1 MSKLRLRAHPGP
13 AAALRGDRLPHPPR
27 ALARARRATGWR
39 ATSPVAATSR
49 WAVDAEAYLELCDR
63 LSIETSINLDGGW
76 DAELEAN
83 LDRLDRAHP
92 GRFVTFCQLDWTR
105 ATAGDGFGDEL
116 AESLRRS
123 AAAGARGLKVWKTLG
138 LGFRDAAGELLLPDD
153 ERAAPVF
160 AAAGELG
167 LPVLIHTADPPAFFD
182 PVDRHN
188 ERLEELL
195 AHPEWSF
202 AGPGLP
208 FARAADGVVRGAG
221 RGPPAERRSS
231 APTWRATP
239 RTSPGSDR
247 CSDRLP
253 NLCVDISARVSD
265 LGRQPRAARRFID
278 RHRDR
283 ILFGSD
289 LRAADRRGTASGSSG
304 FSSRRRGYEYA
315 GDEVPPPAGAG
326 RSRRSAW
333 ATTSCERVYA
343 DNARRHLRPAGEER
357 AMANRL
363 ERQGRGRHWR
373 RVRESGAPGRPR
385 WPPRAP
391 AS

>member
-1 MSKLRLRAHPGP
+1 MQTTASQTVSSLADLARLPLARYAPASKLRLERTRVERPRF
-13 AAALRGDRLPHPPR
+13 AAIDFHTHLGRWLDPDGN
-27 ALARARRATGWR
+27 W
-39 ATSPVAATSR
+39 VAADLAGR
-49 WAVDAEAYLELCDR
+49 RHDAWAVEVEAYLELCDR
-63 LSIETSINLDGGW
+63 HSIETSINLDGGW

-92 GRFVTFCQLDWTR
+92 GRFLTFCQLDWTL
-105 ATAGDGFGDEL
+105 AAAGDDFGERL

-123 AAAGARGLKVWKTLG
+123 ADAGARGLKVWKTLG

-202 AGPGLP
+202 CGPGFPSHGRLMES
-208 FARAADGVVRGAG
+208 FEALVAAHPGTTFVGAHLAG
-221 RGPPAERRSS
+221 NAEDLAWLGALLERR
-231 APTWRATP
+231 
-239 RTSPGSDR
+239 
-247 CSDRLP
+247 P

-278 RHRDR
+278 AHRER

-289 LRAADRRGTASGSSG
+289 LLPPTDAGMEKIFRFLESDDEA
-304 FSSRRRGYEYA
+304 YEYA
-315 GDEVPPPAGAG
+315 GDEVPPPAG
-326 RSRRSAW
+326 RWTISALGLSDESLR
-333 ATTSCERVYA
+333 AIYA
-343 DNARRHLRPAGEER
+343 DNARRILGEPER
-357 AMANRL
+357 SSDGEQA
-363 ERQGRGRHWR
+363 
-373 RVRESGAPGRPR
+373 
-385 WPPRAP
+385 
-391 AS
+391 